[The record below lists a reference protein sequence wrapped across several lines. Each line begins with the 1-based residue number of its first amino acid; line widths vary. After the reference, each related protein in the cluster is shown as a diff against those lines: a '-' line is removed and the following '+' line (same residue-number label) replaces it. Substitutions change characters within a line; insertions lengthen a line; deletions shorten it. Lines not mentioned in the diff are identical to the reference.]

1 MQFTA
6 AADGRT
12 RTAARS
18 RPSLPRGVAQR
29 AQMDDGKL
37 LFSDGGGGGVLVG
50 WGWGGGGRGGG
61 GVLGGAFKELHG
73 GAAIAIDAT

>member
-12 RTAARS
+12 RTTARS

-50 WGWGGGGRGGG
+50 RGEGG
-61 GVLGGAFKELHG
+61 ELLRNFTEEQQQRLMPL
-73 GAAIAIDAT
+73 DFFFFPE